1 MQALTDTLLPIV
13 NTING
18 YLSDYI
24 LVFLLMGAGLYFSFK
39 TKFSSGYAALEEGM
53 KRVFRKPDFKR
64 QEA

>member
-24 LVFLLMGAGLYFSFK
+24 LVFLLMEPACTSASRRNSFR
-39 TKFSSGYAALEEGM
+39 YAALE
-53 KRVFRKPDFKR
+53 KV
-64 QEA
+64 

>member
-24 LVFLLMGAGLYFSFK
+24 LGIPSYGSRPVLQLQDEIRSGTLLWRRYETGI
-39 TKFSSGYAALEEGM
+39 
-53 KRVFRKPDFKR
+53 RKPDF
-64 QEA
+64 

>member
-18 YLSDYI
+18 YLYPGIPSYGSRPVLQLQDEI
-24 LVFLLMGAGLYFSFK
+24 RSGTLLWRRYETGI
-39 TKFSSGYAALEEGM
+39 
-53 KRVFRKPDFKR
+53 RKPDFKR

>member
-39 TKFSSGYAALEEGM
+39 TKFVQVRCFGGYETGI
-53 KRVFRKPDFKR
+53 RKPDFKR